1 MSLKYRSR
9 RRALGAEVQ
18 AEGVVAAAAVSRF
31 VLVLELPVPNLEA
44 AWGVVVPVGKRIP
57 EKRTPE

>member
-9 RRALGAEVQ
+9 RWALGAEVQ
-18 AEGVVAAAAVSRF
+18 AVGVVAAAAVSRF
-31 VLVLELPVPNLEA
+31 VLVLRLPVPNLEA
-44 AWGVVVPVGKRIP
+44 AWGVVFPEGKRIP